1 MTNNVLTLL
10 KLKRYHVTINIC
22 HLCKEGGKLDRERL
36 NLPFI
41 AKRRSECK
49 LTLQEMAESLGFRN
63 ASTYLKYEKGEYDF
77 KANHGKET
85 QVWLARV
92 VHDYLFVIL
101 AKIH

>member
-1 MTNNVLTLL
+1 M
-10 KLKRYHVTINIC
+10 
-22 HLCKEGGKLDRERL
+22 ERL

-77 KANHGKET
+77 KANH
-85 QVWLARV
+85 LP
-92 VHDYLFVIL
+92 IL
-101 AKIH
+101 AKKLKCGLHELFMIIFLLFIMFSEW